1 MLSLTNKFVFIFFL
15 LILLPLISLSQNRQN
30 KYYNPFRLSISGV
43 GKFPTKETNLYNFSY
58 GTGISTELIYTID
71 NNAQF
76 EASIEAGYFQ
86 SFSKGSSYINRN
98 GQFGINI
105 YYYLYDDFFSPFIGL
120 GYDLESFIY
129 KKKYITKPFIGLSTN
144 NFSFILKYGVSKKFN
159 SLEIGIKYFFKERPC
174 GCFPHNK

>member
-1 MLSLTNKFVFIFFL
+1 MLSLSNKFVFIFFL
-15 LILLPLISLSQNRQN
+15 LILLPLISLSQKRQN

-58 GTGISTELIYTID
+58 GTGITTELIYT
-71 NNAQF
+71 
-76 EASIEAGYFQ
+76 AGYFQ

-144 NFSFILKYGVSKKFN
+144 NFSFILKYGVSKN
-159 SLEIGIKYFFKERPC
+159 LI
-174 GCFPHNK
+174 H